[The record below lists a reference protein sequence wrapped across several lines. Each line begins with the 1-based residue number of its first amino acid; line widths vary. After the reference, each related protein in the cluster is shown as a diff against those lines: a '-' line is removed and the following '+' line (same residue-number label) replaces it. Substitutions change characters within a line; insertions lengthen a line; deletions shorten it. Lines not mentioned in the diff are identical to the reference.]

1 MLHKDS
7 SEIQLIL
14 HDHPEPPRLLVIKKN
29 TLKRFLVVIP
39 LLFALAFLAVAV
51 LALGWKTPQLSVPKV
66 NIRTTE
72 TPRTTTD
79 EPPDSEVAAE
89 LKAIK
94 SAQVAMQEKLALTH
108 PSEVEV
114 WLGPVKRPYAL
125 QDLTAKNLLKLEN
138 IALEDGGGKRVM
150 RFNLINAGE
159 PTERVTG
166 HIFVFQIDNRGL
178 SPYPAMTPQEL
189 LEGIRYNKGESFAV
203 ARLRPVE
210 APFPPSDTDARFLVL
225 VFNREGDLL
234 VRQTFNASTIGKG
247 Q

>member
-7 SEIQLIL
+7 SDIQLIL
-14 HDHPEPPRLLVIKKN
+14 HDHPEPPRLLVIKKS
-29 TLKRFLVVIP
+29 TLKRFLIIVP
-39 LLFALAFLAVAV
+39 LLFAFALVAVAV
-51 LALGWKTPQLSVPKV
+51 LALGWKTPHVGAPTISTRPS
-66 NIRTTE
+66 E
-72 TPRTTTD
+72 TPREDTPD
-79 EPPDSEVAAE
+79 DSEAAAE
-89 LKAIK
+89 LKALK
-94 SAQVAMQEKLALTH
+94 AAQVSMQEKLALTH
-108 PSEVEV
+108 PTEVEA

-125 QDLTAKNLLKLEN
+125 QDLTSKNLLRLEN
-138 IALEDGGGKRVM
+138 LTLEDGGGKRVL

-159 PTERVTG
+159 PSERVTG
-166 HIFVFQIDNRGL
+166 HVFVFQIDNRGL

-234 VRQTFNASTIGKG
+234 VRLAFNAATIGKG